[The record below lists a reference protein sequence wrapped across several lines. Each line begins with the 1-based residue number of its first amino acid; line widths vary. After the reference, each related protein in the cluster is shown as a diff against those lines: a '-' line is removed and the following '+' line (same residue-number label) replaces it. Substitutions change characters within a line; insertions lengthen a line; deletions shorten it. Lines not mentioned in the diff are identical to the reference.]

1 MADMGGDKGVEKN
14 EISRNNSC
22 ESPTVVAAKSA
33 LPRSNSVFVFEQ
45 ERRPPPLHWS
55 RRSLPP
61 AKRENRRKK
70 KSASKDAPPAA
81 AEAAIPRS
89 KSVNFKQPAARRV
102 RPPRSLSFASGSSAR
117 RARRAREGT
126 DGEFGLREFYRRA
139 SIRSV
144 LPVVQHIKETKS
156 RKWTVAIFSLVA
168 AILASLRGFTLSF
181 SSGATLD
188 LTGAAD
194 ELPSSFLF
202 STTLISIFAV
212 SASTNCHFSHERF
225 WFT

>member
-81 AEAAIPRS
+81 AEAAIP
-89 KSVNFKQPAARRV
+89 SVNFKQPAARRV

-117 RARRAREGT
+117 RARRARERGRT
-126 DGEFGLREFYRRA
+126 ASSDCENSTGEPPFA
-139 SIRSV
+139 
-144 LPVVQHIKETKS
+144 PCC
-156 RKWTVAIFSLVA
+156 
-168 AILASLRGFTLSF
+168 LSC
-181 SSGATLD
+181 
-188 LTGAAD
+188 
-194 ELPSSFLF
+194 
-202 STTLISIFAV
+202 ST
-212 SASTNCHFSHERF
+212 
-225 WFT
+225 